1 MEKLN
6 DKEYRKSL
14 DSEIIVLDSRKKRLK
29 YFCTLMSVFSF
40 LLLNVYYVEIAEGQI
55 NNIVLLIIV
64 GMSIGLGI
72 LEYLI
77 FKIRIDERKAL
88 ITLSKDNE
96 KVLEKDENIYS
107 QSIKMNYRYLDR
119 YYLQTQEQ
127 ANKGF
132 MITVTVAL
140 IGALLIFIGVGTL
153 YIGITEPAYITVA
166 TGAITE
172 IVSTVFFYLYNRTVT
187 NMGKYHEKLVLS
199 QNVAYALEI
208 VDTLS
213 NSEKD
218 GVKKEL
224 ISELVKDIN
233 LYLHEKK

>member
-1 MEKLN
+1 MIKIKL
-6 DKEYRKSL
+6 DE
-14 DSEIIVLDSRKKRLK
+14 
-29 YFCTLMSVFSF
+29 
-40 LLLNVYYVEIAEGQI
+40 QI
-55 NNIVLLIIV
+55 
-64 GMSIGLGI
+64 
-72 LEYLI
+72 
-77 FKIRIDERKAL
+77 DL
-88 ITLSKDNE
+88 ITLSKGTE
-96 KVLEKDENIYS
+96 KVLEKEDNIYS

-172 IVSTVFFYLYNRTVT
+172 IVSSIFFYLYNRTVT

-218 GVKKEL
+218 EAKKEL
-224 ISELVKDIN
+224 MCELVKDIN